1 MEVTELK
8 LWTKED
14 SDNPEVLSE
23 LSGLQ
28 LAAEE
33 YMTNA
38 GVNKD
43 YTKELYKLA
52 IKTLVNHW
60 NDNRMITTDKSLNNL
75 PYSLPAMITQL
86 KYTQT
91 EVEVV

>member
-8 LWTKED
+8 EYLRIDNSDED
-14 SDNPEVLSE
+14 VLI
-23 LSGLQ
+23 LGLQ
-28 LAAEE
+28 KAAEE

-52 IKTLVNHW
+52 IKVLVNHW
-60 NDNRMITTDKSLNNL
+60 YDNRMIYIDKSLNDL
-75 PYSLPAMITQL
+75 SYSLSAMITQI
-86 KYTQT
+86 KYTQV
-91 EVEVV
+91 EVEVI